1 MNKLLGVD
9 IDAII
14 KRVLNETLGKEKDM
28 QDQKSSEMKDFKAPP
43 ESKKNKN
50 LEEADEDDQPVETQ
64 EKADISVSA
73 SEIVGLLGR
82 MRSGQSLKGEE
93 VRKNFQDYFNSLAG
107 AERLALKAYMTAIT
121 DIVAGATDEGNT
133 DKEPAP
139 HDYGIE
145 MDVEEKKPKTKKNK
159 DSSKS
164 KEKSKE
170 DNSSPIVVGESANKI
185 NELKTLR
192 GLK

>member
-1 MNKLLGVD
+1 
-9 IDAII
+9 
-14 KRVLNETLGKEKDM
+14 
-28 QDQKSSEMKDFKAPP
+28 
-43 ESKKNKN
+43 
-50 LEEADEDDQPVETQ
+50 
-64 EKADISVSA
+64 
-73 SEIVGLLGR
+73 
-82 MRSGQSLKGEE
+82 
-93 VRKNFQDYFNSLAG
+93 
-107 AERLALKAYMTAIT
+107 MTAIT

-133 DKEPAP
+133 DKEPTP
-139 HDYGIE
+139 DDYGIE

-159 DSSKS
+159 GSSKS